1 MKYRHIT
8 YTFLSCSLYLTK
20 VKKKKHHHHHHH
32 NGNNNNNNI
41 PITKPSIYGSTTSF
55 SPQTH
60 TYTVYIYV
68 TGNIRERERERILY
82 KLCRRHYSRKYYDKG
97 NNIALLLPPPPPRH
111 DTNTVRKSIRVKSGR
126 KRIED
131 RLLRK
136 HDTTDEIKEDV
147 DR

>member
-20 VKKKKHHHHHHH
+20 VKKKKHHHHH

-97 NNIALLLPPPPPRH
+97 NNIALLLPPPRH
-111 DTNTVRKSIRVKSGR
+111 DTTRHKHCTEIDSSQVRSKANRRQI
-126 KRIED
+126 
-131 RLLRK
+131 
-136 HDTTDEIKEDV
+136 IKAA
-147 DR
+147 RYY